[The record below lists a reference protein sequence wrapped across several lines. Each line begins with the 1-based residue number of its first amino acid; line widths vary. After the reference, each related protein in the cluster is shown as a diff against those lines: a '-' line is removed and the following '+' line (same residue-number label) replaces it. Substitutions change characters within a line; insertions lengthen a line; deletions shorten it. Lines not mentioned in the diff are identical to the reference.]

1 MPFKDKLI
9 SGEPLTSLETYQVIQ
24 YLINQSRIVNNV
36 TDDNKMKCEGCS
48 AFIRNELYI
57 NDYFC
62 SLDIVNTNSF
72 GFDSDFKHYFSIVAF
87 KTEKGAKAFVID
99 PVFEQF
105 DTDKYPIG
113 EKEYNSREA
122 FKDEEFFNRMKEQ
135 KFFELTEDN
144 INNYISGLVNF
155 NNMLGNNLNH
165 GEVIKY
171 FEERIYKNRMNISNK
186 DNLLIDEKEILIQ
199 LRQRLVE
206 ILKQQVQPGEEDT
219 IKTR

>member
-1 MPFKDKLI
+1 MSVKDKLI
-9 SGEPLTSLETYQVIQ
+9 SGEPLTSLETYQTIQ
-24 YLINQSRIVNNV
+24 YLVNQSRIVNNV
-36 TDDNKMKCEGCS
+36 TDDIMKCKECS
-48 AFIRNELYI
+48 DFIRKEIDTNNYV
-57 NDYFC
+57 C

-72 GFDSDFKHYFSIVAF
+72 GFDNNFKHYFGVVAF
-87 KTEKGAKAFVID
+87 RTEKGAKAFVID